1 MYLLARNFCT
11 LYIRVTLNV
20 MGLQEFCNNSKQLKN
35 K

>member
-11 LYIRVTLNV
+11 LCICDTFNV
-20 MGLQEFCNNSKQLKN
+20 MGLQEFCNNSIKLK